1 MNNDRLPG
9 GFTAEIATDLASGRV
24 ADLAE
29 VYALNAVDDA
39 ERAAIEQFL
48 ASAPAAERAA
58 FNERV
63 RQARETLATSF
74 TAEEEPPAGL
84 LDRIMASLPARTP
97 QQRRAPSPAQGR
109 RRSRRSSPVP
119 SGSRSGLPV
128 TDELGAA
135 RKRRE
140 ERRRPQGMRN
150 WLVGVAAAAIIALG
164 GVGVGAYVANQND
177 PLNQVLQAGDVRQA
191 TVNVTGGGTATVSIS
206 PSKDAIVVKMNDVPA
221 PPAGKVYQM
230 WLIPKDGSAPVSQG
244 LMDAE
249 ALSKPAVVKGISTA
263 AALGITVEP
272 DRRIRVADPADR
284 GRRPA
289 GRLASGQPRTNSQ
302 LDARTRP
309 GRPRTS

>member
-1 MNNDRLPG
+1 MNPHENDNRLPG

-24 ADLAE
+24 VDLAE

-48 ASAPAAERAA
+48 ASAPAADRDA
-58 FNERV
+58 FNDRV

-74 TAEEEPPAGL
+74 TAEEEPPPGL
-84 LDRIMASLPARTP
+84 LDRIMASLPAP
-97 QQRRAPSPAQGR
+97 AAQPSPAATPLPGTGPQTTPVMPHPVR
-109 RRSRRSSPVP
+109 ESS
-119 SGSRSGLPV
+119 GIAAA
-128 TDELGAA
+128 DELGAA

-150 WLVGVAAAAIIALG
+150 WLVGVAAAAVIALG

-177 PLNQVLQAGDVRQA
+177 PLNQVMQASDVRQA
-191 TVNVTGGGTATVSIS
+191 TVDVNGGGTATVSIS
-206 PSKDAIVVKMNDVPA
+206 PSKDAAVVKMNGVPA

-249 ALSKPAVVKGISTA
+249 ALSKPAVVKGIGSA

-272 DRRIRVADPADR
+272 EGGSATPTLPTVAAAPLNA
-284 GRRPA
+284 
-289 GRLASGQPRTNSQ
+289 
-302 LDARTRP
+302 
-309 GRPRTS
+309 

>member
-1 MNNDRLPG
+1 MTETNAQNNGRVPG
-9 GFTAEIATDLASGRV
+9 GFAAEIATDLASGRA

-29 VYALNAVDDA
+29 VYALDAVDDA
-39 ERAAIEQFL
+39 ERAAIDGYL
-48 ASAPAAERAA
+48 LSAPPPERAA
-58 FNERV
+58 FDERV

-84 LDRIMASLPARTP
+84 LDRILASLPSQEAPAAPGAR
-97 QQRRAPSPAQGR
+97 PSHEPSALP
-109 RRSRRSSPVP
+109 PVVARPVREP
-119 SGSRSGLPV
+119 SGPSA
-128 TDELGAA
+128 TDELGDA

-140 ERRRPQGMRN
+140 ERRRPQGMRG
-150 WLVGVAAAAIIALG
+150 WLAGVAAAAIIALG

-191 TVNVTGGGTATVSIS
+191 TVNVTGGGTATVSLS

-272 DRRIRVADPADR
+272 TGGSTSPTTPTVAEAPLGA
-284 GRRPA
+284 
-289 GRLASGQPRTNSQ
+289 
-302 LDARTRP
+302 
-309 GRPRTS
+309 

>member
-1 MNNDRLPG
+1 MTDMNARNNGRVPS
-9 GFTAEIATDLASGRV
+9 GFAADIATDLASGRA

-29 VYALNAVDDA
+29 LYALNAVDDA
-39 ERAAIEQFL
+39 ERAAIDAYL
-48 ASAPAAERAA
+48 ASAPAAERTA
-58 FNERV
+58 FFERV

-74 TAEEEPPAGL
+74 TAEEEPPSGL
-84 LDRIMASLPARTP
+84 LDRIMASLPA
-97 QQRRAPSPAQGR
+97 QAPAVVPGTHAGQEVTAVQ
-109 RRSRRSSPVP
+109 PVVARP
-119 SGSRSGLPV
+119 VRETADLSV

-135 RKRRE
+135 RKRRD

-150 WLVGVAAAAIIALG
+150 WLVGIAAAAFIALG

-191 TVNVTGGGTATVSIS
+191 TVDVTGGGTATVSVS

-221 PPAGKVYQM
+221 PPPGKVYQM

-249 ALSKPAVVKGISTA
+249 ALSKPAVVKGISSA

-272 DRRIRVADPADR
+272 TGGSATPTMPTVAAATL
-284 GRRPA
+284 GA
-289 GRLASGQPRTNSQ
+289 
-302 LDARTRP
+302 
-309 GRPRTS
+309 